1 MAAGTIHEDLTR
13 DRRHDGPSHRS
24 FGIVFS
30 VFFAV
35 VAIWPLRTGEPVRLW
50 SLGLGAAFS
59 ICALIVPGALAPLN
73 RIWTKFGLVLSRIA
87 RPVAMGV
94 LFYGVITPLG
104 FFLRLKGNDPLRML
118 RTSSETY
125 WIERQPPG
133 PAAET
138 MTDQF

>member
-1 MAAGTIHEDLTR
+1 MAADATHEDLTR
-13 DRRHDGPSHRS
+13 GRRHTGSSNRS

-30 VFFAV
+30 VFFTL
-35 VAIWPLRTGEPVRLW
+35 VAIWPMRSGEPVRLW
-50 SLGLGAAFS
+50 LLSLAVAFLV
-59 ICALIVPGALAPLN
+59 CALTVPGALAPLN
-73 RIWTKFGLVLSRIA
+73 RIWTWFGLVLSRIS

-104 FFLRLKGNDPLRML
+104 FLLRLTGKDPLRMS
-118 RTSSETY
+118 RTSPDTY

-138 MTDQF
+138 MINQF